1 MNKEKKPNIFYQDED
16 YRINKPFLL
25 KIADIY
31 AGNKNIKRK
40 GETYLSKFT
49 NESEEK
55 YSDRLKYATFFPH
68 FRQSLSKLENM
79 IFRKGITIKNKD
91 NKKYEN
97 LLKNF
102 DGEGSSLETVM
113 KLVAKNSLLDGI
125 CYLWVD
131 APFFEEK
138 ITYKDKEN
146 IEYLPFVK
154 IIKRIDVIN
163 KRTTVEKGKT
173 ILTKIVIEQ
182 LLETEGDGFQPE
194 TIKTVIVLEIGGG
207 KVYSESGEVL
217 QEWTNS
223 LNYIPF
229 FPVYSSKTGYLQAD
243 IPFLDLADMNIKHY
257 NAESNLDHINKMVSS
272 PTPLIFEQSEI
283 EGTLTIGVNNAMIFN
298 DKNTGGAEYLEVQG
312 KGITHL
318 ENAVKEIE
326 IKMDKMSLNAIYTNT
341 FRTATEAR
349 FNEEKNNLFLVEIAT
364 SLEYGVNLAFEI
376 MNDFLGENKDIDYE
390 VELSKDFVD
399 LSIEPAMV
407 DELIKLCEKGF
418 ISRET
423 MWKKLIDSE
432 IFEPFDFEEEINKI
446 KK

>member
-131 APFFEEK
+131 APF
-138 ITYKDKEN
+138 
-146 IEYLPFVK
+146 L
-154 IIKRIDVIN
+154 R
-163 KRTTVEKGKT
+163 
-173 ILTKIVIEQ
+173 
-182 LLETEGDGFQPE
+182 
-194 TIKTVIVLEIGGG
+194 
-207 KVYSESGEVL
+207 
-217 QEWTNS
+217 
-223 LNYIPF
+223 
-229 FPVYSSKTGYLQAD
+229 
-243 IPFLDLADMNIKHY
+243 
-257 NAESNLDHINKMVSS
+257 
-272 PTPLIFEQSEI
+272 
-283 EGTLTIGVNNAMIFN
+283 
-298 DKNTGGAEYLEVQG
+298 
-312 KGITHL
+312 
-318 ENAVKEIE
+318 
-326 IKMDKMSLNAIYTNT
+326 
-341 FRTATEAR
+341 
-349 FNEEKNNLFLVEIAT
+349 
-364 SLEYGVNLAFEI
+364 
-376 MNDFLGENKDIDYE
+376 
-390 VELSKDFVD
+390 
-399 LSIEPAMV
+399 
-407 DELIKLCEKGF
+407 
-418 ISRET
+418 
-423 MWKKLIDSE
+423 KK
-432 IFEPFDFEEEINKI
+432 
-446 KK
+446 